1 MKFDSIRFKL
11 LRPSLFYRKVRLAFF
26 LLIVAG
32 GLVGLSL
39 PGRAQTHD
47 EAGVAR
53 NSPMNAPQPA
63 PTETE
68 KVVRLEEFVKQ
79 LFGSVTDEQESVEMG
94 KADQRPGWSLMESS
108 RHLLQRLRDQ
118 SRS

>member
-47 EAGVAR
+47 AAGVAR
-53 NSPMNAPQPA
+53 NSPMNASQPVPA
-63 PTETE
+63 QR
-68 KVVRLEEFVKQ
+68 VLRLEEFVKQ
-79 LFGSVTDEQESVEMG
+79 LFGSVTDEKEPGEMRQ
-94 KADQRPGWSLMESS
+94 AEQRPGWSLMESS